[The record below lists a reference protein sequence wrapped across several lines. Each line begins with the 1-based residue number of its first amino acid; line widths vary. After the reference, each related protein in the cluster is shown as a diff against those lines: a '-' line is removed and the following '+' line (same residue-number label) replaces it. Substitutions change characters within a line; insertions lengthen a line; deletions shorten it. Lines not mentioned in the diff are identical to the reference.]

1 MSSLNDTINDS
12 NSRMFDAIQK
22 AIDDERQARENEKT
36 EEDIANKENRLAQL
50 QMDTS
55 GGNQLEILQLQKE
68 IDEARQNYQDSLID

>member
-22 AIDDERQARENEKT
+22 AIDDERQTRENEKT

-50 QMDTS
+50 
-55 GGNQLEILQLQKE
+55 
-68 IDEARQNYQDSLID
+68 

>member
-1 MSSLNDTINDS
+1 
-12 NSRMFDAIQK
+12 MFDAIQK

-68 IDEARQNYQDSLID
+68 IDEAREGYQDSLID

>member
-68 IDEARQNYQDSLID
+68 IDEAREGYQDSLID